1 PTLLEEKR
9 TGIESRPQESRAPVL
24 TQRYALW
31 LKGADAQR
39 FRALL
44 GQMAGMRV
52 AVPLW
57 NDLHEASAWG
67 SRIHASRCSL
77 GWTPVGDD
85 WASLQIA
92 ENGTEPLGEWKAPLL
107 VGRMERPALSAES
120 DDCLEASIT
129 IREDS

>member
-1 PTLLEEKR
+1 MKFHSQLITLQGEPCLLLLALPDFRQGVQVEYYLPTLLEEKR

-31 LKGADAQR
+31 LKGDDAQR

-67 SRIHASRCSL
+67 SRIHASR
-77 GWTPVGDD
+77 
-85 WASLQIA
+85 
-92 ENGTEPLGEWKAPLL
+92 
-107 VGRMERPALSAES
+107 
-120 DDCLEASIT
+120 
-129 IREDS
+129 